1 MVRMRNIDRK
11 EFLFEN
17 PVNDIPM
24 DVRRVKL
31 ISQSEW
37 KRLKNKL
44 DSNLN
49 ETSRIEEKKLQI
61 EKIKTQS
68 REMVKKWTNT
78 LLGSREKKLED
89 RSNRL
94 ADEEKGRMAI
104 DRKEEKFQVE
114 QRKKAVDKAKQQL
127 YYETDRVRS
136 LHSGLNLAETLKE
149 RDMQLRFKH
158 FKNKSEVNKE
168 KIYLETMR
176 KSIEGAIK
184 KELDEAERRHEK
196 NLLNAQ
202 ELIAQI
208 KEHDEQKKRRKEQ
221 ISAEGEA
228 LRKNATID
236 LLEREKLDQI
246 YRDQMRKLA
255 KEFQDQINGHIQMK
269 EIEKLYD
276 EEIEEQCRLFAA
288 AKIKMTKM
296 RIMKERDMFQQK
308 EAELQKI
315 QEYLSERLK
324 NAQTNEEARLNRAT
338 TEKEE
343 KYQRDTKER
352 YDKQLKIIQEI
363 NEYRVDEI
371 ERRRKRLEDEKQ
383 MELCEIRGR
392 IAAELA
398 LTEYENACKTK
409 KLEERKQLSRQL
421 LQESMVK
428 RVLAKKERKAEIEA
442 ITNENKLIQMEEK
455 IFQDYATRVINHCK
469 ANGRNVYPLEKA
481 THTGSMTGLG
491 TGLPSLVTINMNHP
505 TDDQH
510 NSDQSTNTND
520 QRYNKE
526 VRNNA
531 MLNGNL
537 TNKKINTNKRLGFVW

>member
-1 MVRMRNIDRK
+1 MLVII
-11 EFLFEN
+11 LFT
-17 PVNDIPM
+17 
-24 DVRRVKL
+24 R
-31 ISQSEW
+31 
-37 KRLKNKL
+37 
-44 DSNLN
+44 
-49 ETSRIEEKKLQI
+49 
-61 EKIKTQS
+61 
-68 REMVKKWTNT
+68 
-78 LLGSREKKLED
+78 
-89 RSNRL
+89 
-94 ADEEKGRMAI
+94 
-104 DRKEEKFQVE
+104 
-114 QRKKAVDKAKQQL
+114 
-127 YYETDRVRS
+127 
-136 LHSGLNLAETLKE
+136 
-149 RDMQLRFKH
+149 
-158 FKNKSEVNKE
+158 
-168 KIYLETMR
+168 
-176 KSIEGAIK
+176 
-184 KELDEAERRHEK
+184 
-196 NLLNAQ
+196 
-202 ELIAQI
+202 I

-421 LQESMVK
+421 LQESVS
-428 RVLAKKERKAEIEA
+428 
-442 ITNENKLIQMEEK
+442 LIVEHELIVQLG
-455 IFQDYATRVINHCK
+455 IRVISC
-469 ANGRNVYPLEKA
+469 RRPL
-481 THTGSMTGLG
+481 
-491 TGLPSLVTINMNHP
+491 
-505 TDDQH
+505 
-510 NSDQSTNTND
+510 
-520 QRYNKE
+520 
-526 VRNNA
+526 
-531 MLNGNL
+531 
-537 TNKKINTNKRLGFVW
+537 

>member
-49 ETSRIEEKKLQI
+49 ETSRIEEKLQI

-136 LHSGLNLAETLKE
+136 LHSGLNLTETLKE

-158 FKNKSEVNKE
+158 FKNKSEVNKG
-168 KIYLETMR
+168 KVYLETMR

-202 ELIAQI
+202 ELIAQ
-208 KEHDEQKKRRKEQ
+208 
-221 ISAEGEA
+221 
-228 LRKNATID
+228 
-236 LLEREKLDQI
+236 
-246 YRDQMRKLA
+246 
-255 KEFQDQINGHIQMK
+255 
-269 EIEKLYD
+269 
-276 EEIEEQCRLFAA
+276 
-288 AKIKMTKM
+288 
-296 RIMKERDMFQQK
+296 QK

-315 QEYLSERLK
+315 QEYLSEQLK

-343 KYQRDTKER
+343 KYQQDTKEK

-383 MELCEIRGR
+383 IELCEIRGR

-455 IFQDYATRVINHCK
+455 FFQDYATRVINHCK

-505 TDDQH
+505 TDGQH
-510 NSDQSTNTND
+510 NSDQSTSTND